1 MIFDL
6 IHKKFAIITHL
17 QDTNQSYEQVF
28 KTQDVTSDLD
38 KNKTRN
44 AKNMKN
50 TNQKT
55 VKVKILKKDTYTHT
69 Y

>member
-44 AKNMKN
+44 SKYEGNV
-50 TNQKT
+50 TKT
-55 VKVKILKKDTYTHT
+55 MQRI
-69 Y
+69 